1 VNEVS
6 TDTAALLLDA
16 VEQRG
21 GDAAVL
27 WTGLPVSRAQLQAPG
42 RIDWEVWVEMMAR
55 VAARYPGQVEHLF
68 VPGAGARTR
77 HPFVRIANAFL
88 SVHDVY
94 ALFARWGLRRTLMV
108 VTARFA
114 SHGTTA
120 AEFTI
125 DIDQTRVGSEPTL
138 RFIAGVL
145 RHLPGLQGLP
155 DAVVA
160 IAPGLTPHHAAY
172 RLTLPRDDSRLA
184 RARRVLRTVTGAAAA
199 LDELEQQATEIA
211 AKNQALTQQLAETE
225 QAAAAARIREAW
237 LALALEAGQVGT
249 WRYRLDART
258 VWVSEALGRTLGLAG
273 DAEHPADLWTARI
286 LPEDRP
292 HISRVLHQ
300 AMTDGEPFA
309 TEYRIVRPTG
319 ELAWLAVNGR
329 LVRETP
335 GNVAQVLGTAVDV
348 TAQRLLDS
356 RLRSADRLI
365 AAGTLAAG
373 VAHEINNPL
382 TYVLGNIDLLRMQ
395 QRDLTP
401 DVSLALTQIRD
412 GIERIRDVVV
422 DLRAFARPDERL
434 VGRVDPRAVC
444 EAALRI
450 TASLVRH
457 RATITT
463 AFAAETPPVIANESR
478 LGQVVI
484 NLIVNA
490 SHAMPDRP
498 TAANQIVVRTSR
510 RPDGAAAIEVEDNG
524 SGIPAD
530 DAAAAVRSVL
540 HHQGA
545 RRGHRPGPERVPQH
559 RRRAATGGSRSTPR
573 SGRGTTFRV
582 IVPAAPPLESTAP
595 DAARRPRPAGPR
607 RRQVL
612 VIDDEAVVRQMV
624 AAMLARPRLR
634 RHRGRRRARRPG
646 AGRSGRA
653 AFDAIVCDLVMPD
666 VDGVAL
672 HAAVA
677 QPTRRGADG
686 SCSSPGARC
695 RRRPARSS
703 RAPTSP
709 CWPSRSGSTR
719 CWRRSSAPP
728 AATRDGGAC
737 ATVGPW
743 PSTSA
748 ARPPSSPARRAAS
761 APRSRASS
769 PRPAPI
775 W

>member
-1 VNEVS
+1 MNEVS

-21 GDAAVL
+21 GDAAAL
-27 WTGLPVSRAQLQAPG
+27 WTGLPVSRASLHAPG

-68 VPGAGARTR
+68 VSGAGARTR

-108 VTARFA
+108 VTARFT
-114 SHGTTA
+114 SHGTSA

-125 DIDQTRVGSEPTL
+125 DIDPARVGSEPTL

-211 AKNQALTQQLAETE
+211 ATNRALTQQLAETE
-225 QAAAAARIREAW
+225 QAAAAAQIREAW

-382 TYVLGNIDLLRMQ
+382 TYVLGNIDLLRMR
-395 QRDLTP
+395 QRDLGP

-412 GIERIRDVVV
+412 GIERIRDVVA

-463 AFAAETPPVIANESR
+463 AFAADTPTVIANESR

-510 RPDGAAAIEVEDNG
+510 CPDGAAAIEVEDNG
-524 SGIPAD
+524 SGIPPEVVPRLFDPFFTTKAPGEGTGLGLSVCHSIVAALD
-530 DAAAAVRSVL
+530 GRIEVTTEVDA
-540 HHQGA
+540 
-545 RRGHRPGPERVPQH
+545 
-559 RRRAATGGSRSTPR
+559 
-573 SGRGTTFRV
+573 GTTFRV
-582 IVPAAPPLESTAP
+582 IVPAAPPLEATAP
-595 DAARRPRPAGPR
+595 PPPAAAPAPR

-612 VIDDEAVVRQMV
+612 VIDDEPVVRQMV
-624 AAMLARPRLR
+624 AAML
-634 RHRGRRRARRPG
+634 RAG
-646 AGRSGRA
+646 GCDVTEADGGRA
-653 AFDAIVCDLVMPD
+653 GLALALGPRRFDAIVCDLVMPD
-666 VDGVAL
+666 VDGAAI

-677 QPTRRGADG
+677 AAD
-686 SCSSPGARC
+686 
-695 RRRPARSS
+695 
-703 RAPTSP
+703 
-709 CWPSRSGSTR
+709 
-719 CWRRSSAPP
+719 P
-728 AATRDGGAC
+728 AAARRLVFITGGAVSPQTG
-737 ATVGPW
+737 AFL
-743 PSTSA
+743 
-748 ARPPSSPARRAAS
+748 ARDDVAVLPKPFGLDALLAVIERVASPP
-761 APRSRASS
+761 
-769 PRPAPI
+769 
-775 W
+775 

>member
-42 RIDWEVWVEMMAR
+42 RIDWELWVEMMAR

-68 VPGAGARTR
+68 VSGAGARTR
-77 HPFVRIANAFL
+77 HTFVRIANAFL
-88 SVHDVY
+88 AVDDVY
-94 ALFARWGLRRTLMV
+94 RLFARWGLRRTLMV
-108 VTARFA
+108 MTATFTSR
-114 SHGTTA
+114 GTTA

-125 DIDQTRVGSEPTL
+125 DIDRGRVGSRPTL
-138 RFIAGVL
+138 QFIAGVL

-155 DAVVA
+155 DTLVT
-160 IAPGLTPHHAAY
+160 IGPDLTSHHATY
-172 RLTLPRDDSRLA
+172 RLTLPEDGRRLA
-184 RARRVLRTVTGAAAA
+184 RARRLLRTVGGAAAA

-249 WRYRLDART
+249 WRYRLDARDG
-258 VWVSEALGRTLGLAG
+258 VGVRRAGPDAGAGRRRRAPRRPV
-273 DAEHPADLWTARI
+273 DRADPARGSPARQPRCWTRRCATASRS
-286 LPEDRP
+286 RP
-292 HISRVLHQ
+292 S
-300 AMTDGEPFA
+300 TG
-309 TEYRIVRPTG
+309 IVRPTG

-382 TYVLGNIDLLRMQ
+382 TYVLGNIDLLRMR
-395 QRDLTP
+395 QRDLAP
-401 DVSLALTQIRD
+401 DVSLALAQMRD
-412 GIERIRDVVV
+412 GIERIRDVVA

-434 VGRVDPRAVC
+434 VSRLDLRAVC

-457 RATITT
+457 RATLST
-463 AFAAETPPVIANESR
+463 AFAADTPAVIANESR

-484 NLIVNA
+484 NLVVNA

-498 TAANQIVVRTSR
+498 ATANQIQVRTSR

-530 DAAAAVRSVL
+530 VLPRLFDPFFTTKAPGEGTGLGLSVCHSIVAAL
-540 HHQGA
+540 HGRIEVDTA
-545 RRGHRPGPERVPQH
+545 L
-559 RRRAATGGSRSTPR
+559 
-573 SGRGTTFRV
+573 GRGTTFRV
-582 IVPAAPPLESTAP
+582 IVPAAPPLTPSP
-595 DAARRPRPAGPR
+595 DAALPAPAPAPR
-607 RRQVL
+607 RRRVL

-624 AAMLARPRLR
+624 AAMLAALDCDVTEAE
-634 RHRGRRRARRPG
+634 G
-646 AGRSGRA
+646 GRA
-653 AFDAIVCDLVMPD
+653 GLALAAGPTAFDAIICDLVMPD

-672 HAAVA
+672 HAALA
-677 QPTRRGADG
+677 QAH
-686 SCSSPGARC
+686 
-695 RRRPARSS
+695 PARLP
-703 RAPTSP
+703 RIVFIT
-709 CWPSRSGSTR
+709 
-719 CWRRSSAPP
+719 
-728 AATRDGGAC
+728 GGA
-737 ATVGPW
+737 VSPQ
-743 PSTSA
+743 TSA
-748 ARPPSSPARRAAS
+748 FLERADVAVLAKPFGLDALQAAVARAAG
-761 APRSRASS
+761 
-769 PRPAPI
+769 
-775 W
+775 